1 MRRGGTPLRA
11 SVKPK
16 TAFFFW
22 QTADDGAT
30 DSLRTQPTFQQMS
43 YVSPVSVLAL

>member
-16 TAFFFW
+16 TAFF
-22 QTADDGAT
+22 QTAADGAT

-43 YVSPVSVLAL
+43 AVSPVSVLAL